1 MKYLQIILA
10 ILFITFTVSCSNQKD
25 IHNESLRKDLSIFFM
40 ATLNDSTVKLDSFLL
55 LKIDTITEKQRLIQ
69 QMLAL
74 INNNQY
80 LLELLKNDYSQ
91 LSIIAKKIKLYGLL
105 ESEILIDS
113 EREDYN
119 KKLENSKL
127 LNKEMDSISNII
139 TKIQKD
145 ISYSD
150 SIIPIAFQAK
160 CLYQIKTLDKSISRD
175 TTYILLNLNKDIIKS
190 EDFLKL
196 PYKLDYNRIN

>member
-10 ILFITFTVSCSNQKD
+10 ILFIICTVSCSNQKD

-69 QMLAL
+69 QMLVL

-113 EREDYN
+113 EREDYS

-139 TKIQKD
+139 TKIQKE

-160 CLYQIKTLDKSISRD
+160 CLYQIKALDKSISRD